1 MKTFGEASALIA
13 SHVAP
18 LEIETVPLSAG
29 AGRVL
34 AADIRAAIPSPR
46 HSVSAMDGYAV
57 RESDIAGSE
66 PVQVAGEARPGAPF
80 ASVLPAGEGKVPRDV
95 RCRQPVITRPCN
107 PRPQTAIVDALQ
119 RQLDAA
125 RQRWG
130 RCSCYPCYLTTLV
143 APRSL

>member
-57 RESDIAGSE
+57 RESDIAGVNPSRSRAKRG
-66 PVQVAGEARPGAPF
+66 PAPLSPASCRRERRF
-80 ASVLPAGEGKVPRDV
+80 ASSRAHRFPTVPI
-95 RCRQPVITRPCN
+95 P
-107 PRPQTAIVDALQ
+107 
-119 RQLDAA
+119 
-125 RQRWG
+125 
-130 RCSCYPCYLTTLV
+130 
-143 APRSL
+143 